1 MHAAETGW
9 KEAERLVLH
18 SHLHGLPRLDPEV
31 DASTVQLVGYQ
42 TTREEIADLSIKYT
56 HSRGCPDPLH
66 VGLNGHE
73 RSQGTLCLP

>member
-42 TTREEIADLSIKYT
+42 TTRKK
-56 HSRGCPDPLH
+56 
-66 VGLNGHE
+66 
-73 RSQGTLCLP
+73 